1 MRKIYSMLLLLLVIT
16 KIEAQQKIITK
27 LDTTIKEINL
37 EEVIISATNFTEKI
51 KNIAQKIDIITAN
64 TIALTNAQNTGDL
77 LQSTGKIFV
86 QKSQQGGSSPV
97 IRGFEAS
104 RILLIIDGVRM
115 NNAIYRSGHLQ
126 NSITVDQNSLSR
138 VEVLYGPSSAIY
150 GSDALG
156 GAVHLI
162 TKGPIFSNAQKLL
175 TTGSGFVRYSNVNE
189 EKTMHIDA
197 SIGNKKFAWF
207 QAYNFSNFGDMRMGS
222 EYQGSYPNFGTRSNY
237 ITSINGIDSVIK
249 NNDDRVQK
257 YSGYKQWDITQK
269 FAFKQSEKIT
279 HQLNLQLS
287 NTTNVPR
294 YDRLQDIRNGTLR
307 YAEWYYGP
315 QKRILG
321 AYEFN
326 ADNVG
331 FFNNLK
337 ANINYQNIEESR
349 ITREYRRYDRLDSRI
364 EKVKVFGATI
374 AGRKIISN
382 SEFTGGIDIQLNDV
396 QSTATRKNQLTGALT
411 KLDTRYPD
419 GLNKMNT
426 FAVFIQHVYKFK
438 NEKMVLNDGIR
449 LQTIALK
456 SNIADNSFFKLPD
469 TSVKQTNTAV
479 TANIGLVYTP
489 IKKSIIKINFS
500 SGFRAPNIDDLAKV
514 FESSTAAKQVVLP
527 NANLKLE
534 YTYNIDVSLIQKVST
549 ILTFELTG
557 FYTKFTNAI
566 VKAPF
571 VVNGQDSILYN
582 GIKSQVLASQ
592 NINKANVYGITAS
605 IYATISNQL
614 SFNTTLTYTK
624 GEFEVDATKL
634 SSIYEKQPNGAY
646 AIVNR
651 YVSKRPL
658 DHIPPIIGKTAFNYK
673 TKKINSELFFIYNGW
688 KRLEQYNTDGEDNAQ
703 YATQD
708 GMPAWVTTN
717 VRATIQAIKNVQI
730 QVSVENIFDT
740 NYRYFASGFSA
751 GGRNFVIG
759 IRANW

>member
-27 LDTTIKEINL
+27 LDTTVKEINL

-51 KNIAQKIDIITAN
+51 KNIAQKIDIITSN

-527 NANLKLE
+527 NANLKPE

>member
-104 RILLIIDGVRM
+104 RVLLIIDGVRM

>member
-51 KNIAQKIDIITAN
+51 KNIAQKIDIITSN

-527 NANLKLE
+527 NANLKPE